1 MTTSKWLLKAGAPCL
16 VWALTACGGGTQGSA
31 DDFVSDNPH
40 SSGGDRGDDGGAA
53 SSAGDDSGDESGGD
67 DDGGREIAE
76 ADIVALQGDRLYALS
91 RFGGLAVIDAS
102 NPTSL
107 PVLGRFRANATPFE
121 MYVEGDQIFVMFS
134 EYGSYGWDAELGGYT
149 WHTASRLIALDASDP
164 ANIVLR
170 GEFELPGE
178 LQDSRR
184 VGEILYLVT
193 HENGSCWGCKSTP
206 NTTVTSLDISDVAD
220 AVKVDELSFSGPEND
235 GWWGGRRSV
244 SATDQR
250 MYIAGFGITDW
261 NEWESSHSV
270 IDVVDI
276 SDPGGA
282 LVHGTT
288 FAVAGVIQSRWQM
301 DEHDG
306 VLRVVS
312 QPGFWGGTTP
322 PMIETFS
329 VASATDL
336 TPLGELQMV
345 LPRPESLRSVRFDG
359 PRGYAITF
367 EQTDPLFTLDL
378 SDPSLPRQVGEL
390 EIPGWVHHME
400 TRDDRILGLGYEWG
414 AEGGSINVSLFD
426 VSDFENPTMLSRVH
440 FGGDWAN
447 FAEDQDRLHKA
458 FTILDDLGLLMVP
471 FSGWSWDDG
480 DHCNG
485 NFHSGIQ
492 LVDWAD
498 DQLTLRGV
506 ADSHGQARRALLHR
520 DHLLG
525 VSDLAVE
532 SFDISDRDHPTRVAD
547 LALATNVTKVAI
559 AGDLVVRLATD
570 WWTDA
575 SWLDVVSRENAES
588 PEPLGRLSL
597 SELTASRGYE
607 CWGGG
612 LWGADLFTHAGHVF
626 IVRDLY
632 DYETWSHGRTA
643 IDVIDIRNPA
653 APAYLETIEIDAM
666 RSWWGHGT
674 GLSNDEKRAVHVGRA
689 LILTSTQLDWEID
702 EVVSSHSAFHLV
714 DVGDPTNIQ
723 VTKLDRPDGI
733 AHGGMQVFGSDV
745 VSWHMQSASGDASKV
760 RFYLER
766 IDLSQPSNPSMAEPI
781 NVPGQVVAYDPSTQR
796 AVTLDFRLASADLGS
811 QECWSHPKA
820 HWSGYDDD
828 SCMLAHRELKLVQ
841 LSGSSATLV
850 DTQDVEGEDAAVR
863 AVAASTERLF
873 VQLRRGSYVWSDDWN
888 LQDVPRDEIAVFSSW
903 LGNTLEPAATVELE
917 GAGWWVGALRAVG
930 HHLLFRASNGIGE
943 LDASNP
949 QDPRVEIHDLVGW
962 GCHDLQIEGRTA
974 YCALGQFGLQ
984 TLSF

>member
-1 MTTSKWLLKAGAPCL
+1 MAGASGL
-16 VWALTACGGGTQGSA
+16 VWALTACGGNQGSA
-31 DDFVSDNPH
+31 EDFVSDNPH
-40 SSGGDRGDDGGAA
+40 SSGSDRGDDGAGTGAGEG
-53 SSAGDDSGDESGGD
+53 GDDGSNE

-91 RFGGLAVIDAS
+91 RFGGLAVVDVS

-121 MYVEGDQIFVMFS
+121 MYVEGDQVFVMFS
-134 EYGSYGWDAELGGYT
+134 EYGSYGWDDEVGGYT
-149 WHTASRLIALDASDP
+149 WHTASRLLALDASDP
-164 ANIVLR
+164 ADIVVR

-184 VGEILYLVT
+184 VGDVLYLVT
-193 HENGSCWGCKSTP
+193 HENGYCWGCKTTP
-206 NTTVTSLDISDVAD
+206 NTTVTSLDIADLADV
-220 AVKVDELSFSGPEND
+220 VKVDELSFAGPENG

-244 SATDQR
+244 SATNER
-250 MYIAGFGITDW
+250 MYVAGFGLTEW
-261 NEWESSHSV
+261 SEWETSHSV

-276 SDPGGA
+276 SDPGGV

-288 FAVAGVIQSRWQM
+288 FPVAGVIQSRWQM

-312 QPGFWGGTTP
+312 QPGVWGGTTP

-329 VASATDL
+329 VASAADVA
-336 TPLGELQMV
+336 PLGDLEMV

-359 PRGYAITF
+359 SRGYAITF

-400 TRDDRILGLGYEWG
+400 TRGDRILGLGFDFG

-440 FGGDWAN
+440 LGGDWAN
-447 FAEDQDRLHKA
+447 FAEDQNRLHKA

-471 FSGWSWDDG
+471 FSGWTWDDHG
-480 DHCNG
+480 EGCSGTH
-485 NFHSGIQ
+485 HSGIQ

-520 DHLLG
+520 DYLLG

-532 SFDISDRDHPTRVAD
+532 SFDISDRDQPGKVAE

-570 WWTDA
+570 WWTDS
-575 SWLDVVSRENAES
+575 SWLDVVPLADAEN
-588 PEPLGRLSL
+588 PEPIGRLSL
-597 SELTASRGYE
+597 TDLEQPQGYE

-612 LWGADLFTHAGHVF
+612 LWGAELYTHAGYVF
-626 IVRDLY
+626 IVRDLL
-632 DYETWSHGRTA
+632 DYENWSYSRTA

-653 APAYLETIEIDAM
+653 APAYVETVEVDAT
-666 RSWWGHGT
+666 RRWWGYGT
-674 GLSNDEKRAVHVGRA
+674 GLSNDEKHVVQVGRMLVLVSA
-689 LILTSTQLDWEID
+689 TFDWDVDEI
-702 EVVSSHSAFHLV
+702 VSSHSSFHLI
-714 DVGDPTNIQ
+714 DVGDPTNI
-723 VTKLDRPDGI
+723 VITEHARPEAL
-733 AHGGMQVFGSDV
+733 AHGGLQVFDRSV
-745 VSWHMQSASGDASKV
+745 VSWHMRAANDDASKV
-760 RFYLER
+760 RFYFDR
-766 IDLSQPSNPSMAEPI
+766 IDLSHPSNPVLAEPV
-781 NVPGQVVAYDPSTQR
+781 NVPGQVVAYDPGSQR
-796 AVTLDFRLASADLGS
+796 AVTLDFRLSSTDLDD
-811 QECWSHPKA
+811 QDCWSHPKA
-820 HWSGYDDD
+820 HWSSYDGDA
-828 SCMLAHRELKLVQ
+828 CVLAHRELRLVQ
-841 LSGSSATLV
+841 LSGASATLV
-850 DTQDVEGEDAAVR
+850 DSTDVEGDDAAVR
-863 AVAASTERLF
+863 AVASSTDRLF
-873 VQLRRGSYVWSDDWN
+873 VQLRRGGHVWSDDWT
-888 LQDVPRDEIAVFSSW
+888 LEDVPRDEIALFSSW
-903 LGNTLEPAATVELE
+903 LGDTLEPAASIELE
-917 GAGWWVGALRAVG
+917 GAGWWVGSLRAVD

-943 LDASNP
+943 LDASDPANP
-949 QDPRVEIHDLVGW
+949 QVDIHDLVGW
-962 GCHDLQIEGRTA
+962 GCYDLKVEGRTA